1 MMAAYFGDDEL
12 RTLCLLL
19 NIDYESLGG
28 EGKRA
33 KAERLVGYLD
43 RRGRSEELLEK
54 LDQLRPKVAWPTV

>member
-1 MMAAYFGDDEL
+1 MIALHFDEEEL

-28 EGKRA
+28 DGKRA

-43 RRGRSEELLEK
+43 RRGRTDELLEK
-54 LDQLRPKVAWPTV
+54 LDQLRPKVAWPSV

>member
-1 MMAAYFGDDEL
+1 MIALHFDEEEL

-28 EGKRA
+28 DGKRA

-43 RRGRSEELLEK
+43 RRGRTDELLEQ
-54 LDQLRPKVAWPTV
+54 LDQLRPKVAWPSV

>member
-1 MMAAYFGDDEL
+1 MIALHFDEEEL

-28 EGKRA
+28 DGKRA

-43 RRGRSEELLEK
+43 RRGRSDELLDK
-54 LDQLRPKVAWPTV
+54 LDQLRPRVAWPTV

>member
-1 MMAAYFGDDEL
+1 MIALHFDEDEL

-28 EGKRA
+28 DGKRA

-43 RRGRSEELLEK
+43 RRGRSEELLGK
-54 LDQLRPKVAWPTV
+54 LDQLRPRVAWPTV